1 MAKEKR
7 LKIGSG
13 FELRCSANSP
23 LGEVINYLQKMPLNN
38 LEMAR
43 STLIARYLPFTLD
56 LSQEEHRAAALAC
69 AIECESW
76 GRAIREYCG
85 LPSASISPIAVSQ
98 HHSVIPKS
106 ANSEGSSFEERSYIE
121 TNKVSATKHE
131 EDELDKFRQKLQEVV
146 DSSSSAADAKD
157 KLTKLQPEKDE
168 SWTEAQWELWEEFT
182 TKQETE
188 ADKQLLG
195 DWGSRAMHI

>member
-1 MAKEKR
+1 MTKEKR
-7 LKIGSG
+7 LKIGEG
-13 FELRCSANSP
+13 LELRCSANSP

-76 GRAIREYCG
+76 GRAIREYCA
-85 LPSASISPIAVSQ
+85 LPSTSISNPI
-98 HHSVIPKS
+98 SVAQNYSVVPELVNDSSSPK
-106 ANSEGSSFEERSYIE
+106 EDRSIIK
-121 TNKVSATKHE
+121 TTKVFAIKHE
-131 EDELDKFRQKLQEVV
+131 EDELEKFISKLQEIV

-157 KLTKLQPEKDE
+157 KLIALQPEKDD

-195 DWGSRAMHI
+195 DWGS

>member
-7 LKIGSG
+7 LKIGEG
-13 FELRCSANSP
+13 LELRCSANSP

-56 LSQEEHRAAALAC
+56 STQEEYRAAALAC

-76 GRAIREYCG
+76 GRAIREYCA
-85 LPSASISPIAVSQ
+85 LPSSSIYNPIAVSQ
-98 HHSVIPKS
+98 SYPIAS
-106 ANSEGSSFEERSYIE
+106 EITNSNNSSKESQSFVEINNVPAIE
-121 TNKVSATKHE
+121 HE
-131 EDELDKFRQKLQEVV
+131 EDELEKLRQKLREAV
-146 DSSSSAADAKD
+146 DTSSSAADAKN
-157 KLTKLQPEKDE
+157 KLLELQPEKDD
-168 SWTEAQWELWEEFT
+168 SWTEAQWELWEEFAN
-182 TKQETE
+182 KQETE

-195 DWGSRAMHI
+195 DWVSK

>member
-7 LKIGSG
+7 LKIGAG
-13 FELRCSANSP
+13 LELRCSANSP

-56 LSQEEHRAAALAC
+56 LSQQEHRAAALAC

-76 GRAIREYCG
+76 GRAIREYCA
-85 LPSASISPIAVSQ
+85 LPSISNPNPIAVSQ
-98 HHSVIPKS
+98 NNSVNPELVNGNSSPK
-106 ANSEGSSFEERSYIE
+106 EDRSIVE
-121 TNKVSATKHE
+121 TSKGSATKHE
-131 EDELDKFRQKLQEVV
+131 GDELEKFISQLQEIV

-157 KLTKLQPEKDE
+157 KLIALQPEKDD

-182 TKQETE
+182 TKQQTQ

-195 DWGSRAMHI
+195 DWGS

>member
-7 LKIGSG
+7 LKIGAG
-13 FELRCSANSP
+13 LELRCSANSP

-56 LSQEEHRAAALAC
+56 LSQEEYRAAALAC
-69 AIECESW
+69 AVECESW
-76 GRAIREYCG
+76 GRAIREYCA
-85 LPSASISPIAVSQ
+85 LPSASICNPIAVSQ
-98 HHSVIPKS
+98 NYSVNPEFAKGNSSPK
-106 ANSEGSSFEERSYIE
+106 EDRSFVGTS
-121 TNKVSATKHE
+121 KVSAIKQE
-131 EDELDKFRQKLQEVV
+131 GDELEKFISKLQEIV

-195 DWGSRAMHI
+195 DWGS

>member
-1 MAKEKR
+1 MTKEKR
-7 LKIGSG
+7 LKIGEG
-13 FELRCSANSP
+13 LELRCSANSP

-76 GRAIREYCG
+76 GRAIREYCA
-85 LPSASISPIAVSQ
+85 LPSTSISNPI
-98 HHSVIPKS
+98 SVAQNYSVVPELVNDSSSPK
-106 ANSEGSSFEERSYIE
+106 EDRSIIK
-121 TNKVSATKHE
+121 TTKVSAIKHE
-131 EDELDKFRQKLQEVV
+131 EDELEKFISKLQEIV

-157 KLTKLQPEKDE
+157 KLIALQPEKDD

-195 DWGSRAMHI
+195 DWGS

>member
-7 LKIGSG
+7 LKIGEG
-13 FELRCSANSP
+13 LELRCSANSP

-56 LSQEEHRAAALAC
+56 STQEEYRAAALAC

-76 GRAIREYCG
+76 GRAIREYCA
-85 LPSASISPIAVSQ
+85 LPSASTPIGNPIIVSQ
-98 HHSVIPKS
+98 HHSVVPKF

-131 EDELDKFRQKLQEVV
+131 EDELDKFRQKLQELVN
-146 DSSSSAADAKD
+146 SSSSAADAKD

-195 DWGSRAMHI
+195 DWVS